1 MDVPEGTVIGPDGTL
16 TIPDGT
22 WNRYTLPGKDSM
34 IDTSD
39 DVQVVAQLG
48 KNGRDNALLREDGSL
63 YLPDGGTV
71 TYADGTEV
79 DVPDGTIVLPD
90 GTILYPDGTTS
101 DGAAEETAAPA
112 ENGRLR
118 FADCYFHWLELLALL
133 SMILIAMKRLYHVKR
148 MNEELDQLLGEGE
161 NLSGK
166 DKEE

>member
-1 MDVPEGTVIGPDGTL
+1 
-16 TIPDGT
+16 
-22 WNRYTLPGKDSM
+22 M

-79 DVPDGTIVLPD
+79 DVPEGTIVLPD

-112 ENGRLR
+112 ETDGSVLQTVISTGWR
-118 FADCYFHWLELLALL
+118 FWLFFL
-133 SMILIAMKRLYHVKR
+133 
-148 MNEELDQLLGEGE
+148 
-161 NLSGK
+161 
-166 DKEE
+166 

>member
-1 MDVPEGTVIGPDGTL
+1 MIGPDGTL
-16 TIPDGT
+16 VIPEGT

-101 DGAAEETAAPA
+101 DGVAEETAAPA

-133 SMILIAMKRLYHVKR
+133 SVILIALKRLKHVKR
-148 MNEELDQLLGEGE
+148 MNEELDQIQEG
-161 NLSGK
+161 GK
-166 DKEE
+166 GQSESDKEE